1 MEKRI
6 HFHFPFSTMPLP
18 SCKKRAV
25 DDEKKGSRP
34 LKTQKLKLQKIT
46 EPSVGSMEVPGHG
59 DVKDPDPFYEDRNLT
74 KISSQSKGAQNTT
87 SESAD
92 EEYDHSKYV
101 TDSGFRYNRQNTY
114 EDLLRLLPPGHFLE
128 ESQHGPDCR
137 CFCCK
142 MEWVFSDSD

>member
-6 HFHFPFSTMPLP
+6 HLHFPFSTMPFP
-18 SCKKRAV
+18 SCKKRAMDGEHFLRTV
-25 DDEKKGSRP
+25 KK
-34 LKTQKLKLQKIT
+34 QKPQKIT
-46 EPSVGSMEVPGHG
+46 EPSEGSMELPGHG
-59 DVKDPDPFYEDRNLT
+59 DVKDPFGEDRNLN
-74 KISSQSKGAQNTT
+74 KNSQSKGAQNTN